1 MSDRPFTMADLQRA
15 MDLVKSTDRFSYG
28 LTYGD
33 FTLGTPIAGVRIVT
47 SQLLTETVQHSRS
60 PARAKRRAAMGHRQH
75 YRTVPSS
82 TAYRIGDGT
91 LVMHPA
97 CAAEIKARMDAEVAE
112 LIARR

>member
-1 MSDRPFTMADLQRA
+1 MTDRPFTLADLQRA
-15 MDLVKSTDRFSYG
+15 VDLIKATDPGTYG

-33 FTLGTPIAGVRIVT
+33 LTLGAPIAGVRIIT
-47 SQLLTETVQHSRS
+47 SALLTETVQHSRS

-82 TAYRIGDGT
+82 TAYRIGDGA

-97 CAAEIKARMDAEVAE
+97 QAAAIKARIDGEVAE

>member
-1 MSDRPFTMADLQRA
+1 MTERAFTMADLQRA

-47 SQLLTETVQHSRS
+47 SLLLTETVQHSRS

-97 CAAEIKARMDAEVAE
+97 RYAEIKARMDAEVAE